1 MPADPL
7 HLEVLAARMR
17 ALPAS
22 SSRTAGRGAAAR
34 RPADAAPPP
43 PAARLLLRP
52 AEAAE
57 LLGVSARTL
66 RRWPIPRFSFGGVVG
81 YRREDLEAFLK
92 NNREPTPV
100 RKGLKEEAD
109 RVTPST
115 P

>member
-1 MPADPL
+1 MSADSL
-7 HLEVLAARMR
+7 AILAARMR

-22 SSRTAGRGAAAR
+22 ASTTTAR
-34 RPADAAPPP
+34 RAPARHPTERAAPPP
-43 PAARLLLRP
+43 TARLLLRP

-66 RRWPIPRFSFGGVVG
+66 RRWPIPRFTFGGVVG